1 MFGIGRIT
9 RLKNGAIGDW
19 KIQKLQLSRVSPS
32 AIGNILTIGTNFLRK
47 KNMTEKKSNRGGKRE
62 GAGRP
67 AKENRTVTIA
77 FCCYPEERDRLKEAV
92 KESGKTQSAYIL
104 DKLFK

>member
-1 MFGIGRIT
+1 MTYIIKEIR
-9 RLKNGAIGDW
+9 NENNDN
-19 KIQKLQLSRVSPS
+19 KILGGSHDR
-32 AIGNILTIGTNFLRK
+32 
-47 KNMTEKKSNRGGKRE
+47 KKSNRGGKRE

-92 KESGKTQSAYIL
+92 KASGKTQSAYIL

>member
-1 MFGIGRIT
+1 
-9 RLKNGAIGDW
+9 
-19 KIQKLQLSRVSPS
+19 
-32 AIGNILTIGTNFLRK
+32 
-47 KNMTEKKSNRGGKRE
+47 MTEKKSNRGGKRE

-67 AKENRTVTIA
+67 SKENRTVTIT
-77 FCCYPEERDRLKEAV
+77 FCCYPEDRDRLKEAV

>member
-1 MFGIGRIT
+1 MTDIIKEIRNEYT
-9 RLKNGAIGDW
+9 KNTKGD
-19 KIQKLQLSRVSPS
+19 
-32 AIGNILTIGTNFLRK
+32 
-47 KNMTEKKSNRGGKRE
+47 NMMEKKSNRGGKRE